1 MFVCHLLAL
10 ALADF
15 NPYVVEPRTRTA
27 GDAQPGILLQKF
39 LDIAANSGLAVG
51 EKAPPRRLPPSPS
64 PPPRR
69 RAQTAAAS
77 SGGSGNTNPT
87 PSPTPAS
94 YASQWSYVV
103 MGTIALQA

>member
-1 MFVCHLLAL
+1 MFFCHLLAL

-27 GDAQPGILLQKF
+27 GDAQPGLLLQKF
-39 LDIAANSGLAVG
+39 LDIAANSGLVVG
-51 EKAPPRRLPPSPS
+51 EKAPPRRLPPSSSPS
-64 PPPRR
+64 PSPPRR
-69 RAQTAAAS
+69 RRAA
-77 SGGSGNTNPT
+77 NTNPT
-87 PSPTPAS
+87 PSPTPTS